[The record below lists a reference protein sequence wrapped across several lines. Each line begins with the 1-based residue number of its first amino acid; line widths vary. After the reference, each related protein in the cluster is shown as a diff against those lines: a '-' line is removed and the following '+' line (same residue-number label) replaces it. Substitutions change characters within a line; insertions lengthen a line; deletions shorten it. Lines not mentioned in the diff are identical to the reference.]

1 MTLITLLRIR
11 NSYNL
16 WLKEGDSNIE
26 EQEIVD
32 FVEWPEFV
40 NNHLVTGSVKTL
52 VFDPEGLVMIVL
64 KEDPDPKQQNT
75 QTLVMEDNV

>member
-1 MTLITLLRIR
+1 MR

-40 NNHLVTGSVKTL
+40 NNHLVT
-52 VFDPEGLVMIVL
+52 
-64 KEDPDPKQQNT
+64 
-75 QTLVMEDNV
+75 